1 MEFKDL
7 DLTKEYTYADYLN
20 WTFQET
26 VELIKGDMIRVGIFD
41 DLSIPVEE
49 IFEGL
54 IDFKN

>member
-26 VELIKGDMIRVGIFD
+26 VELIKGRVFD